1 MHNLFLSF
9 FLAFC
14 LATRWA
20 VAASTPSQIA
30 DSLNDLAQQG
40 YAAKALVVKMNTTA
54 DASSISD
61 LYDEIDDMVTAVLS
75 DVKYMVNTPII
86 SDSGEEQTVYE
97 GYSSFVQS
105 LFGLMDALSSSAAQ
119 LKSINSEAQNRV
131 PCEVR
136 YLQSAVDAYFY
147 NVIGLF
153 PETSAYNTQAS
164 NQKSQVDTHCFQAV
178 SAFDSSYKNGNQGAS
193 QGYSHGPFHSSRS
206 RKHGSLPF

>member
-1 MHNLFLSF
+1 MYNLFLSF
-9 FLAFC
+9 VLAFC

-54 DASSISD
+54 DAGPISD
-61 LYDEIDDMVTAVLS
+61 FYNEIDGMVTAVLS
-75 DVKYMVNTPII
+75 DVKDVVNTPII
-86 SDSGEEQTVYE
+86 SDSGEEQTVYN

-105 LFGLMDALSSSAAQ
+105 LLELMDALSSSASQ
-119 LKSINSEAQNRV
+119 LKSIDSATKDRV
-131 PCEVR
+131 PSEVR

-178 SAFDSSYKNGNQGAS
+178 SAFDLNYNNGNQGAS
-193 QGYSHGPFHSSRS
+193 QGRNQGPFHSGRF
-206 RKHGSLPF
+206 RKHRSSPF